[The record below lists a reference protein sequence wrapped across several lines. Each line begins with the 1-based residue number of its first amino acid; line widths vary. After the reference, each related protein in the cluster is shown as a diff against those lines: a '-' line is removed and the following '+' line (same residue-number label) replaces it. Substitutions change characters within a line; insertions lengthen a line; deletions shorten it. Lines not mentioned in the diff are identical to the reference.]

1 MGALLEASGKR
12 GIGDAILVPVGGLD
26 KLATFVALLGSN
38 KLKLV
43 VLHDRAGVPHQKL
56 EDLIRQK
63 LIERKRVL
71 DFSMFLDPT
80 PAEADIEDLLPT
92 EIYIAAF
99 NQVYAKDLHGMT
111 LTATDLGAQPRM
123 IERIN
128 YWLKDK
134 GITLLKD
141 GGFNHYRVAQ
151 AILPALTAEAL
162 QPNEMARFERLFD
175 QVASAF

>member
-1 MGALLEASGKR
+1 MRLR
-12 GIGDAILVPVGGLD
+12 GVPVGGLD

-43 VLHDRAGVPHQKL
+43 VLHDRAASPNQKL
-56 EDLIRQK
+56 EDLVRQK

-71 DFSMFLDPT
+71 DLSMFIDPA

-92 EIYIAAF
+92 DAYIEAF
-99 NQVYAKDLHGMT
+99 NQAYGKELNGVT
-111 LTATDLGAQPRM
+111 LTAADLGAQPRM

-128 YWLKDK
+128 HWLKAK
-134 GITLLKD
+134 NITLLKD

-151 AILPALTAEAL
+151 AVLPALTAATLKPDEL
-162 QPNEMARFERLFD
+162 ARFERLFSKIGE
-175 QVASAF
+175 VL